1 MATPESA
8 LAQIQSVAT
17 DFSEIYVLASKIYVR
32 VPMSREHFKIV
43 DQDYSIMSSTFDKNL
58 YLTKSDIEYYSSV
71 PVWVLSPNDYWG
83 IVRKFTRN
91 EDIEIDASTGIIM
104 DPSKKPWLKVA
115 IGHPGNLTVFKNII
129 QFISISIIQYSQVS
143 ANYYKQYM
151 ENMNKH
157 IIHYEFQGNEI
168 ERNYINKLLT
178 LLISANSDVGDMA
191 PSIPE
196 LMFQYFGN
204 DEVLLFDYYDVLE
217 LKAGI
222 VVDQVFL
229 LSPDDGYSKIR
240 TITVTR
246 SDNIDKEEVTQSRE
260 LLELFSQSLNGRYA
274 VTIRSSGPWFYIHP
288 KMIPA
293 IKEMITVYQTIR
305 KQNADAN
312 GGQEIPRTCEYW
324 VAQAK
329 NDLKYLAQEKY
340 DNNIGLYGLAVKL
353 LKTRQALLDKCI
365 ISTGNDPI
373 NDVNVVT
380 HCQLTQ
386 EVLRKFIQQK
396 DGVAELYVFPVN
408 SSGQVIDDAI
418 RKLDNK
424 ENMEILGRNL
434 KRDNQDPIMSA
445 DKPWLVLYNGG
456 PGTNVMAKALHDSIN
471 HLISKVDAAVHRA

>member
-293 IKEMITVYQTIR
+293 IKEMISISNNPQAKCRCKWRPGNT
-305 KQNADAN
+305 
-312 GGQEIPRTCEYW
+312 RTCEYW

-329 NDLKYLAQEKY
+329 M
-340 DNNIGLYGLAVKL
+340 I
-353 LKTRQALLDKCI
+353 
-365 ISTGNDPI
+365 
-373 NDVNVVT
+373 
-380 HCQLTQ
+380 
-386 EVLRKFIQQK
+386 
-396 DGVAELYVFPVN
+396 
-408 SSGQVIDDAI
+408 
-418 RKLDNK
+418 
-424 ENMEILGRNL
+424 
-434 KRDNQDPIMSA
+434 
-445 DKPWLVLYNGG
+445 
-456 PGTNVMAKALHDSIN
+456 
-471 HLISKVDAAVHRA
+471 